1 MKRFKGSLIYIGFL
15 AVVGFLHFQ
24 LETLILNLSAGTFII
39 YSIYGLF
46 LAFFLLIFI
55 KTFRA
60 GRNLEV
66 AVLLLTMGLIFF
78 FLFLKPIFL
87 FKLGILEFF
96 ILGLLVSLENK
107 KSKSLAPFLLLFG
120 TACLMEIVTNLAG
133 GTRFYYFDVWIH
145 SLTGL
150 SGYIAGFLL
159 L

>member
-1 MKRFKGSLIYIGFL
+1 LKRFKGSLIYIGFL
-15 AVVGFLHFQ
+15 AVVSFLHFQ
-24 LETLILNLSAGTFII
+24 LETLILKLSAGNFII

-55 KTFRA
+55 KNFRT
-60 GRNLEV
+60 GTNLGI
-66 AVLLLTMGLIFF
+66 AIILLTMGLIFF

-96 ILGLLVSLENK
+96 ILGILVSLENK
-107 KSKSLAPFLLLFG
+107 KSKSLLPFLLLLG
-120 TACLMEIVTNLAG
+120 TACLMEIITNLAG

-150 SGYIAGFLL
+150 SGYIAGFLML
-159 L
+159 